1 MAKFNKARVKAGDWV
16 RIRFWDHRKNDDDI
30 REYYV
35 CGRVHRVSVR
45 AITVDTWSLID
56 PESADRD
63 PGETCETI
71 SILKKAIVELIIVVD
86 NTDLIIAKGEVADL
100 KDELKSWDGHD
111 CEPRDAIDLD

>member
-1 MAKFNKARVKAGDWV
+1 MAKFNKARVKCDDWV

-30 REYYV
+30 REYFV

-45 AITVDTWSLID
+45 AITVDTWALID

-71 SILKKAIVELIIVVD
+71 AILRKAIQEIIIFAEDGELLTTIADLEKRLKKWERH
-86 NTDLIIAKGEVADL
+86 N
-100 KDELKSWDGHD
+100 
-111 CEPRDAIDLD
+111 CEPRDAIDM